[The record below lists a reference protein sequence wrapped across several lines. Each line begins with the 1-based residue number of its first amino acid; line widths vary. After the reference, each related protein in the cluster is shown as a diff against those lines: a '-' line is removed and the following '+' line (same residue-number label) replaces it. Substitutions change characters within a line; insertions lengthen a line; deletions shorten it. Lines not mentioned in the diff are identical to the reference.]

1 MRIFK
6 NNKKSGFTLM
16 EIAIAVMIVGL
27 LTAIVIPIVR
37 NQVAKLDE
45 YSYYTAYKTV
55 EKLGGQIVA
64 LGLDPCVAVEYM
76 PAGEERD
83 KKEKECRG
91 LPTTTSLNTQNI
103 FTKNKIASEFDIN
116 KKVKFFIST
125 IGDKF
130 VYSEQYLFKKLFPKS
145 YADRADEGWDI
156 LFSWDDD
163 DYKEANLRYR
173 MCNGEKI
180 YVKTDNEGNQIKDAE
195 GNPVYE
201 TADSFFGN
209 GACVGY
215 TKSGNASVEGG
226 GTTTTAADSVFEG
239 LFYEKEYC
247 TISNATLANYI
258 KQKSNENNAKTFC
271 SSYIAPNCKRVIDSS
286 AEYEFSYDW
295 IETSPAYTYFDE
307 EENRNVTEPATY
319 SCQILRKNNSPNQG
333 YNGTDTKWERQPV
346 GANVCAGTSGYF
358 QMYNAGDPYYI
369 DCQCSAGK
377 DLTENND
384 KFCCTPRAGYKCYAK
399 LDSISSNYVAENTAI
414 KYCLN
419 NSDFNQN
426 TKECC
431 ADYAR
436 FNGVN
441 CQCING
447 YRTDPRSGS
456 YSDGSPKAC
465 QQASCVGG
473 SHLEEDEFGN
483 TSCVA
488 NSPITKANDLCK
500 SIDYYWNTR
509 SASCNFTTTGSNNL
523 AVNNAVYEAAKGSN
537 GRYLSVASREG
548 TFNSITPNI
557 EMANGL
563 RLWILGDKTASIPGL
578 SFNPSSITTNTQN
591 MCVDLNKNTKQ
602 SCDAAGGYFCS
613 SENHCFKLDN
623 VGMTSMGDARN
634 CCASTD
640 LTTLAYADP
649 TNYEK
654 DNRAFAISGFTVF
667 VDING
672 TKGSGTLW
680 EDVFPFYVG
689 ANGTVYPGYPLDG
702 VKAKDT
708 AGTSLYIAGNGVQD
722 LAVDVFY
729 YETHGKYRQKIMAYP
744 NVSYARG
751 ACFAKKVKAYTP
763 YCQNLGLKSRG
774 SGENSADIKGEIN
787 SNTNPCNSRFCQL
800 SVRKKVR
807 FF

>member
-1 MRIFK
+1 
-6 NNKKSGFTLM
+6 M

-64 LGLDPCVAVEYM
+64 LGLDPCVTN
-76 PAGEERD
+76 PD
-83 KKEKECRG
+83 SNECKG
-91 LPTTTSLNTQNI
+91 IASIDGQNI
-103 FTKNKIASEFDIN
+103 LTKSKLATDFGIDN
-116 KKVKFFIST
+116 KVKFFISSL
-125 IGDKF
+125 GDKF
-130 VYSEQYLFKKLFPKS
+130 VYSEQFLFKKLFPKS

-319 SCQILRKNNSPNQG
+319 SCQILRKNNSPEQG

-346 GANVCAGTSGYF
+346 ASNVCSSSAGYYN
-358 QMYNAGDPYYI
+358 MYNAGAPYYI
-369 DCQCSAGK
+369 DCQCRAGY
-377 DLTENND
+377 DVSENND
-384 KFCCTPRAGYKCYAK
+384 KVCCQTPNKNSIKMFASSSNSCVQCEDADFNTRLNRCCT
-399 LDSISSNYVAENTAI
+399 
-414 KYCLN
+414 KY
-419 NSDFNQN
+419 S
-426 TKECC
+426 K
-431 ADYAR
+431 
-436 FNGVN
+436 FNGTN

-447 YRTDPRSGS
+447 YRAKSVDANNEPTQ
-456 YSDGSPKAC
+456 C
-465 QQASCVGG
+465 EVASCVGG
-473 SHLEEDEFGN
+473 SHLETDEFGN

-578 SFNPSSITTNTQN
+578 SYNPSSITTNTQN

-623 VGMTSMGDARN
+623 VGMASMGDARN

-680 EDVFPFYVG
+680 EDVFPFFVG

>member
-64 LGLDPCVAVEYM
+64 LGLDPCVTDPNSNA
-76 PAGEERD
+76 
-83 KKEKECRG
+83 CRG
-91 LPTTTSLNTQNI
+91 IATIDGQNVLTQ
-103 FTKNKIASEFDIN
+103 NKIATDFGIN

-145 YADRADEGWDI
+145 YADDDEGWDTVVD
-156 LFSWDDD
+156 WTDD
-163 DYKEANLRYR
+163 DYQEANLRYR

-180 YVKTDNEGNQIKDAE
+180 YVKYDTN
-195 GNPVYE
+195 GNPKTDADGNPEYQ
-201 TADSFFGN
+201 TADEFFGQ
-209 GACVGY
+209 GACNFT
-215 TKSGNASVEGG
+215 TKNPEYNDNGQLVEV
-226 GTTTTAADSVFEG
+226 THNTVLEK
-239 LFYEKEYC
+239 FYNNQYC
-247 TISNATLANYI
+247 TINNSTLEGYI

-271 SSYIAPNCKRVIDSS
+271 TNYIVPNCKKVLDGETNILYKNRWVQTS
-286 AEYEFSYDW
+286 AGGYD
-295 IETSPAYTYFDE
+295 DE
-307 EENRNVTEPATY
+307 GQWEEPTY
-319 SCQILRKNNSPNQG
+319 SCQILRKDNSPETEGGGSESAWQKPTVPSSVCSSSAG
-333 YNGTDTKWERQPV
+333 YYN
-346 GANVCAGTSGYF
+346 
-358 QMYNAGDPYYI
+358 MYNAGAPYYI
-369 DCQCSAGK
+369 DCQCIAGY
-377 DLTENND
+377 DVSENND
-384 KFCCTPRAGYKCYAK
+384 KVCCQIPNKNNIKSFATSSNSCRTCEDADFNTRLNSCCT
-399 LDSISSNYVAENTAI
+399 
-414 KYCLN
+414 KY
-419 NSDFNQN
+419 S
-426 TKECC
+426 K
-431 ADYAR
+431 
-436 FNGVN
+436 FNGTN

-447 YRTDPRSGS
+447 YRAKSVDANNEPTQ
-456 YSDGSPKAC
+456 C
-465 QQASCVGG
+465 EIASCVGG
-473 SHLEEDEFGN
+473 SHLETDEFGN
-483 TSCVA
+483 KSCVA
-488 NSPITKANDLCK
+488 NSPIIKANDLCR
-500 SIDYYWNTR
+500 SINHYWHTR
-509 SASCNFTTTGSNNL
+509 NSSCNFTTTGSNNL
-523 AVNNAVYEAAKGSN
+523 AVNNAVYEAAKGTN
-537 GRYLSVASREG
+537 NRYLSVASKEG
-548 TFNSITPNI
+548 AFNSITPNI
-557 EMANGL
+557 ELMNGL

-578 SFNPSSITTNTQN
+578 SFNPASITTNTQN
-591 MCVDLNKNTKQ
+591 MCIDLNKNTKQ
-602 SCDAAGGYFCS
+602 SCTAAGGYFCS

-623 VGMTSMGDARN
+623 VGMGSMGDARN

-672 TKGSGTLW
+672 AKGSGTLW
-680 EDVFPFYVG
+680 EDVFPFFVG

-702 VKAKDT
+702 VKSKDA

-722 LAVDVFY
+722 LSVDVFY
-729 YETHGKYRQKIMAYP
+729 YETHGSYRQKVMAYP

-751 ACFAKKVKAYTP
+751 ACFSKKVKAYTP
-763 YCQNLGLKSRG
+763 YCQNLGLKSRD
-774 SGENSADIKGEIN
+774 SGNNSADIKGEIN
-787 SNTNPCNSRFCQL
+787 SNSNPCNSRFCQL

>member
-1 MRIFK
+1 MRIFNK

-45 YSYYTAYKTV
+45 YSYYAAYKAV

-64 LGLDPCVAVEYM
+64 LGLDPCVTN
-76 PAGEERD
+76 PNSN
-83 KKEKECRG
+83 ECRG
-91 LPTTTSLNTQNI
+91 IAAIDGQNVL
-103 FTKNKIASEFDIN
+103 TKNKIATEFDIN

-145 YADRADEGWDI
+145 YADDDDGWDI
-156 LFSWDDD
+156 LFDWTDD
-163 DYKEANLRYR
+163 DYQEANLRYR
-173 MCNGEKI
+173 LCNGEKI
-180 YVKTDNEGNQIKDAE
+180 YVQLDENGNQKKDAM
-195 GNPVYE
+195 GNLIYE
-201 TADSFFGN
+201 TADSFFGS

-215 TKSGNASVEGG
+215 TKAGTASVEGG
-226 GTTTTAADSVFEG
+226 ESTSTAINSALER
-239 LFYEKEYC
+239 FYNKQYC
-247 TISNATLANYI
+247 TIDNSTLAGYI
-258 KQKSNENNAKTFC
+258 RQKSNENNAKTFC
-271 SSYIAPNCKRVIDSS
+271 SSYIAPKCKKVETGETNI
-286 AEYEFSYDW
+286 EYKYKWFES
-295 IETSPAYTYFDE
+295 SPAYTYFDE
-307 EENRNVTEPATY
+307 EEKRTVTEPATY
-319 SCQILRKNNSPNQG
+319 TCQILRKNNSPNEG
-333 YNGTDTKWERQPV
+333 YNGTDTNWERPAV
-346 GANVCAGTSGYF
+346 ASNVCAGTSGYF
-358 QMYNAGDPYYI
+358 QMYNAGAPYYI

-377 DLTENND
+377 DPTENND

-414 KYCLN
+414 KYCPN

-431 ADYAR
+431 ADYSR

-473 SHLEEDEFGN
+473 SHLETDEFGN

-488 NSPITKANDLCK
+488 NSPIIKANDLCR
-500 SIDYYWNTR
+500 SINHYWQTR
-509 SASCNFTTTGSNNL
+509 NSSCNFTTTGSNNL
-523 AVNNAVYEAAKGSN
+523 AVNNAVYEAAKGTN
-537 GRYLSVASREG
+537 NRYLSVASKEG
-548 TFNSITPNI
+548 AFNAITPNI
-557 EMANGL
+557 ELMNGL

-578 SFNPSSITTNTQN
+578 SFNPASITTNTQN
-591 MCVDLNKNTKQ
+591 MCIDLNKNTKQ
-602 SCDAAGGYFCS
+602 SCTAAGGYFCS

-623 VGMTSMGDARN
+623 IGMGSMGDARN

-672 TKGSGTLW
+672 SKGSGTLW
-680 EDVFPFYVG
+680 EDVFPFYIG

-702 VKAKDT
+702 IKSKDA

-722 LAVDVFY
+722 LSVDVFY
-729 YETHGKYRQKIMAYP
+729 YETHGSYRQKVMAYP

-763 YCQNLGLKSRG
+763 YCQNLGLKSRD
-774 SGENSADIKGEIN
+774 SGNNSADIKGEIN
-787 SNTNPCNSRFCQL
+787 SNSNPCNSQFCQL

>member
-1 MRIFK
+1 M
-6 NNKKSGFTLM
+6 
-16 EIAIAVMIVGL
+16 
-27 LTAIVIPIVR
+27 
-37 NQVAKLDE
+37 
-45 YSYYTAYKTV
+45 
-55 EKLGGQIVA
+55 
-64 LGLDPCVAVEYM
+64 
-76 PAGEERD
+76 
-83 KKEKECRG
+83 
-91 LPTTTSLNTQNI
+91 
-103 FTKNKIASEFDIN
+103 
-116 KKVKFFIST
+116 
-125 IGDKF
+125 
-130 VYSEQYLFKKLFPKS
+130 
-145 YADRADEGWDI
+145 
-156 LFSWDDD
+156 
-163 DYKEANLRYR
+163 
-173 MCNGEKI
+173 
-180 YVKTDNEGNQIKDAE
+180 
-195 GNPVYE
+195 
-201 TADSFFGN
+201 
-209 GACVGY
+209 
-215 TKSGNASVEGG
+215 
-226 GTTTTAADSVFEG
+226 
-239 LFYEKEYC
+239 
-247 TISNATLANYI
+247 
-258 KQKSNENNAKTFC
+258 
-271 SSYIAPNCKRVIDSS
+271 
-286 AEYEFSYDW
+286 
-295 IETSPAYTYFDE
+295 
-307 EENRNVTEPATY
+307 
-319 SCQILRKNNSPNQG
+319 RKNNSPEQG

-346 GANVCAGTSGYF
+346 ASNVCSSSAGYYN
-358 QMYNAGDPYYI
+358 MYNAGAPYYI
-369 DCQCSAGK
+369 DCQCRAGY
-377 DLTENND
+377 DVSENND
-384 KFCCTPRAGYKCYAK
+384 KVCCQTPNKNSIKMFASSSNSCVQCEDADFNTRLNRCCT
-399 LDSISSNYVAENTAI
+399 
-414 KYCLN
+414 KY
-419 NSDFNQN
+419 S
-426 TKECC
+426 K
-431 ADYAR
+431 
-436 FNGVN
+436 FNGTN

-447 YRTDPRSGS
+447 YRAKSVDANNEPTQ
-456 YSDGSPKAC
+456 C
-465 QQASCVGG
+465 EVASCVGG
-473 SHLEEDEFGN
+473 SHLETDEFGN

-578 SFNPSSITTNTQN
+578 SYNPSSITTNTQN

-623 VGMTSMGDARN
+623 VGMASMGDARN

-680 EDVFPFYVG
+680 EDVFPFFVG

>member
-45 YSYYTAYKTV
+45 YSYYTAYKAV

-64 LGLDPCVAVEYM
+64 LGLDPCVTN
-76 PAGEERD
+76 PNSN
-83 KKEKECRG
+83 ECRG
-91 LPTTTSLNTQNI
+91 IATIDGQNVL
-103 FTKNKIASEFDIN
+103 TKNKIATDFDIN

-145 YADRADEGWDI
+145 YADDNDGWDI
-156 LFSWDDD
+156 LFSWTDDE
-163 DYKEANLRYR
+163 YQEANLRYR

-180 YVKTDNEGNQIKDAE
+180 YVQQDENGNPKKDPE

-201 TADSFFGN
+201 TADSFFGPN
-209 GACVGY
+209 ACVGY
-215 TKSGNASVEGG
+215 TKSASASIEGESG
-226 GTTTTAADSVFEG
+226 STNIAINSALEQ
-239 LFYEKEYC
+239 FYSSAYC
-247 TISNATLANYI
+247 TISNDTLANYI
-258 KQKSNENNAKTFC
+258 KQKSNENNAQTFC
-271 SSYIAPNCKRVIDSS
+271 SSYIAPNCKKDAVLDSQAGIHYKYNWVKT
-286 AEYEFSYDW
+286 AEGGYDDEGQW
-295 IETSPAYTYFDE
+295 EDPTYT
-307 EENRNVTEPATY
+307 
-319 SCQILRKNNSPNQG
+319 CQILSKDNSPNQG

-346 GANVCAGTSGYF
+346 ASNVCSASAGYYN
-358 QMYNAGDPYYI
+358 MYNAGAPYYI
-369 DCQCSAGK
+369 DCQCIAGY
-377 DLTENND
+377 DVSENND
-384 KFCCTPRAGYKCYAK
+384 KVCCQIPNKNNIKSFATSTNSCRTCEDADFNTRLNSCCT
-399 LDSISSNYVAENTAI
+399 
-414 KYCLN
+414 KY
-419 NSDFNQN
+419 S
-426 TKECC
+426 K
-431 ADYAR
+431 
-436 FNGVN
+436 FNGTN

-447 YRTDPRSGS
+447 YRAKSVDANNEPTQ
-456 YSDGSPKAC
+456 C
-465 QQASCVGG
+465 EIASCVGG
-473 SHLEEDEFGN
+473 SHLETDEFGN
-483 TSCVA
+483 KSCVA
-488 NSPITKANDLCK
+488 NSPITKAADLCR
-500 SIDYYWNTR
+500 SINYYWHTR
-509 SASCNFTTTGSNNL
+509 NSSCNFTTAASNL
-523 AVNNAVYEAAKGSN
+523 TVNNAVYEAAKGTN
-537 GRYLSVASREG
+537 NKYLSVASKEG
-548 TFNSITPNI
+548 AFNAITPNI
-557 EMANGL
+557 ELMNGL

-578 SFNPSSITTNTQN
+578 SFNPASITTNTQN
-591 MCVDLNKNTKQ
+591 MCIDLNKNTKQ
-602 SCDAAGGYFCS
+602 SCTAAGGYFCS

-623 VGMTSMGDARN
+623 VGMGSMGDARN

-640 LTTLAYADP
+640 LTTLASSDP

-672 TKGSGTLW
+672 SKGSGTLW

-702 VKAKDT
+702 IKSKDA

-722 LAVDVFY
+722 LSVDVFY
-729 YETHGKYRQKIMAYP
+729 YETRGSYRKKTMAYP

-763 YCQNLGLKSRG
+763 YCQNLGLKSRD
-774 SGENSADIKGEIN
+774 SGNNSANIKGEIN
-787 SNTNPCNSRFCQL
+787 SNSNPCNSQFCQL